1 MINENQEID
10 VSKENQGESNG
21 CTFLDSSKA
30 ALKSKATVFG
40 WEKLQDKQEDVFCVD
55 ICQRKT
61 LSCLYP
67 TAKVK
72 SDSIIFA
79 MLPKVR
85 TNTNDDTPLI
95 AMKVVKHNQ
104 KWLKMPPNVK

>member
-1 MINENQEID
+1 MRLQVINDSQEID
-10 VSKENQGESNG
+10 VSKENQGENNG

-30 ALKSKATVFG
+30 ALKSEATVFG
-40 WEKLQDKQEDVFCVD
+40 WEKLQDKQEDVFYVD

-67 TAKVK
+67 MAKVK
-72 SDSIIFA
+72 SIIFA

-85 TNTNDDTPLI
+85 TNTNDEGCQT
-95 AMKVVKHNQ
+95 Q
-104 KWLKMPPNVK
+104 SKMAQDAT